1 MVNRFP
7 YAYVPPGPDDGAPFA
22 ASVEVAGCPWADTHR
37 LVRVGLKGR
46 EADRHSPGPLAEART
61 VLLEQPEATTPPT
74 IARGVRVQVEFNPAV
89 VSAYRLIG
97 YENRVT
103 AGEDFNPDSSDAADV
118 VAGHAVTALY
128 EVIPVGAA
136 DADPPA
142 RPKAGELRY
151 QKPPTMPAEVRG
163 EMLTVKVRYR
173 EPGGKFSRLLEFP
186 LTDRGESYARASEDF
201 KFAAAVASFGMILRG
216 SPHRGTATLAGVA
229 ELAQAGLGR
238 DEGGYRA
245 EFIGL
250 VQKTR
255 ALSGAR

>member
-1 MVNRFP
+1 M
-7 YAYVPPGPDDGAPFA
+7 
-22 ASVEVAGCPWADTHR
+22 
-37 LVRVGLKGR
+37 
-46 EADRHSPGPLAEART
+46 
-61 VLLEQPEATTPPT
+61 LEQPGVTPPT

-97 YENRVT
+97 YENRVS
-103 AGEDFNPDSSDAADV
+103 AGEDFNPDSADAGDV
-118 VAGHAVTALY
+118 AAGQAVTALY
-128 EVIPVGAA
+128 EVIPVGAP
-136 DADPPA
+136 DAEPPA
-142 RPKAGELRY
+142 RPKASELRY
-151 QKPPTMPAEVRG
+151 QRPPTMPAEVRG

-186 LTDRGESYARASEDF
+186 LTDRGESYAKASDDF